1 MAKKR
6 SSASSK
12 GKPSRSFKQKKGIKG
27 GKSNA
32 QNLKR
37 KKAKSKKSAE
47 FDEVSLLITDWNT
60 NRVGK
65 FNMFQ
70 DRRQRKLSSVFFIIK
85 MSLRVLKN
93 LALWNFILGNHD
105 QRKT

>member
-12 GKPSRSFKQKKGIKG
+12 GKPSKSFKQKKGIKG

-32 QNLKR
+32 QNFKR
-37 KKAKSKKSAE
+37 KKAKSKKSEE

-60 NRVGK
+60 SRVGK

-70 DRRQRKLSSVFFIIK
+70 DRRQRKLSSVIFVIK
-85 MSLRVLKN
+85 ISLRVLKN
-93 LALWNFILGNHD
+93 
-105 QRKT
+105 

>member
-6 SSASSK
+6 SSTSSK

-32 QNLKR
+32 QNFKR
-37 KKAKSKKSAE
+37 KKANSKKSEE

-60 NRVGK
+60 SRVGK
-65 FNMFQ
+65 FNMLQ
-70 DRRQRKLSSVFFIIK
+70 DRRQRKLSSVFFV
-85 MSLRVLKN
+85 MSLRVLKK
-93 LALWNFILGNHD
+93 AYIA
-105 QRKT
+105 

>member
-32 QNLKR
+32 QNFKR
-37 KKAKSKKSAE
+37 KIAKGKKSEE
-47 FDEVSLLITDWNT
+47 FDEVSLLITDCNIS
-60 NRVGK
+60 RVGK
-65 FNMFQ
+65 FNMLQ
-70 DRRQRKLSSVFFIIK
+70 DRTQRKLSSVIFIV
-85 MSLRVLKN
+85 SSQESFRE
-93 LALWNFILGNHD
+93 F
-105 QRKT
+105 